1 MFILPYGTDLSMAR
15 APIVTYAAMLSCVL
29 IFILQISI
37 PSVTENLMYY
47 PQSWNPFTMVTSSLA
62 HAGWFHLLGN
72 LIFFLAFAPALE
84 SLLGS
89 KIRYIWIM
97 LFISF
102 VVGISYSISTIIGS
116 SRPLPSLGFSGV
128 VMGMI
133 GLSAWLMPHARIRV
147 FFWGIVFWKTF
158 YVPAWIVAAFYIGLD
173 SWEMMTARDY
183 GSINVV
189 AHVAGGFAGY
199 LYGYIWLKERKLEVR
214 EELSDEIKRM
224 KSERNPISP
233 HSRVIAY
240 GKKTP
245 SAQPAAEPVA
255 LAPHQQ
261 QRENE
266 KNHDQFM
273 GRVYQAVM
281 THRDSEAILLLLQKH
296 HYRETSSAEF
306 EALFKHIHDWGASRT
321 LLCLGRLI
329 IYKLDAEKRYGRV
342 LVYIEKCQ
350 KISPQFILA
359 DLSRTTFYAQK
370 ALEMNQVE
378 VARNLIRDP
387 VKRYGSMVDIE
398 KCKWL
403 EQCMP

>member
-1 MFILPYGTDLSMAR
+1 
-15 APIVTYAAMLSCVL
+15 
-29 IFILQISI
+29 
-37 PSVTENLMYY
+37 
-47 PQSWNPFTMVTSSLA
+47 MVTSSLA

-102 VVGISYSISTIIGS
+102 VVGLSYSISTVIGS

-158 YVPAWIVAAFYIGLD
+158 YIPAWIVAAFYIGLD

-240 GKKTP
+240 GKKNP
-245 SAQPAAEPVA
+245 SNQLAPEPVA

-296 HYRETSSAEF
+296 
-306 EALFKHIHDWGASRT
+306 
-321 LLCLGRLI
+321 
-329 IYKLDAEKRYGRV
+329 
-342 LVYIEKCQ
+342 
-350 KISPQFILA
+350 
-359 DLSRTTFYAQK
+359 
-370 ALEMNQVE
+370 
-378 VARNLIRDP
+378 
-387 VKRYGSMVDIE
+387 
-398 KCKWL
+398 
-403 EQCMP
+403 